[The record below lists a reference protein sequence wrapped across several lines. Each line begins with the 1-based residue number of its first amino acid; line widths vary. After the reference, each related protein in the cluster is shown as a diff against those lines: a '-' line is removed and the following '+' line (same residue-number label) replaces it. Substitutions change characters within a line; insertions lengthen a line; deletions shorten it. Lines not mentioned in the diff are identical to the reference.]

1 MNNLIVK
8 EFNGNKIHTFMWN
21 NKPCWI
27 ANEIVS
33 IFKYADSSKTIQ
45 QCIEA
50 EQFEVGVEYEV
61 LLKDDLRT
69 FKKMVNS
76 LTKVKL
82 VSQNTANLTIFYED
96 GLYGFLQYTDKPI
109 GVSFRKWIRRD
120 ILPEIRKTGAYITE
134 KANPEVLRTKA
145 DELERLDTINKS
157 LELVAPLLDAVG
169 VDTNIKLLV
178 TKTFF
183 AKAGIN
189 IPVEIEAEERYYDT
203 KQIGNMVGMY
213 SKTGKPAFGAVGEV
227 IKLLE
232 VAEHEKKAVW
242 ESNGSWQGTVI
253 KYTQS
258 VVDKVAQWLKD
269 NGHPTDIPSKNKTFH
284 VLYKAIGEVAV
295 TC

>member
-8 EFNGNKIHTFMWN
+8 EFNGKPIHTFVWN

-33 IFKYADSSKTIQ
+33 MFDYADASTTIG

-50 EQFEVGVEYEV
+50 EQFESGVEYEV
-61 LLKDDLRT
+61 LLKDDLKL
-69 FKKMVNS
+69 FKKMVNT

-82 VSQNTANLTIFYED
+82 VSQNAANLTIFYED
-96 GLYGFLQYTDKPI
+96 GLYGFLQYTDKPV
-109 GVSFRKWIRRD
+109 GVSFRKWLRRD
-120 ILPEIRKTGAYITE
+120 VLPEIRKTGAYITE
-134 KANPEVLRTKA
+134 KANPEVLRAKA

-169 VDTNIKLLV
+169 VDNNIKLLV

-189 IPVEIEAEERYYDT
+189 IPVEIEADEKYYDT
-203 KQIGNMVGMY
+203 KQIGYMVGMY
-213 SKTGKPAFGAVGEV
+213 SKTGKPAFGAVGEI
-227 IKLLE
+227 IKKLDI
-232 VAEHEKKAVW
+232 AEHEKKSVW

-258 VVDKVAQWLKD
+258 VVDKVAKWLKD
-269 NGHPTDIPSKNKTFH
+269 NGYPADIPSKNKTFH
-284 VLYKAIGEVAV
+284 VVYKALEEVAI
-295 TC
+295 CQ